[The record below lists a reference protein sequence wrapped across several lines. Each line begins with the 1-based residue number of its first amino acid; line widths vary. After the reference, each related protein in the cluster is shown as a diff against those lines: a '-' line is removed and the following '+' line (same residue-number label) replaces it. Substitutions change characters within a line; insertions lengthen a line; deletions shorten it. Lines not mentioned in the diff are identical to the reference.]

1 MYAGVRNHAAFDL
14 VVVAASQGGFA
25 AYRRILAALP
35 PEFPAA
41 VIVLQHR
48 AVRQHDV
55 LAKLVA
61 RGTRLAVEPAQAGAR
76 PRAGAVYVAPADRQ
90 LLLTPKGSFTLAD
103 PQAPWPLAD
112 PLLASAAAAYGARM
126 IAVVVSGRLRDG
138 AVGVQAVK
146 RAGGRVLVQDQA
158 TAECFGMPSAA
169 IATGCVDF
177 VLPVEI
183 ISSALVA
190 LVMAPG
196 AAAWLRVPVPSWA
209 PLATAPAAGDQLVS

>member
-1 MYAGVRNHAAFDL
+1 MYASVRNHAAFDL
-14 VVVAASQGGFA
+14 VVVAASQGGRA
-25 AYRRILAALP
+25 AYQRILAALP

-48 AVRQHDV
+48 AVRQRDV
-55 LAKLVA
+55 LAGLLA
-61 RGTRLAVEPAQAGAR
+61 RGTGLAVEPAQAGAR
-76 PRAGAVYVAPADRQ
+76 PQAGTVYVAPAGRQ
-90 LLLTPKGSFTLAD
+90 LLLTPEGSFTLAD
-103 PQAPWPLAD
+103 PRTSWPLAD
-112 PLLASAAAAYGARM
+112 PLLTSAAAACGPRM

-138 AVGVQAVK
+138 AGGVQAVK
-146 RAGGRVLVQDQA
+146 RAGGRVLVQDQG

-183 ISSALVA
+183 IGPALVA
-190 LVMAPG
+190 LVMTPG

-209 PLATAPAAGDQLVS
+209 PLATPAPAGGLVS